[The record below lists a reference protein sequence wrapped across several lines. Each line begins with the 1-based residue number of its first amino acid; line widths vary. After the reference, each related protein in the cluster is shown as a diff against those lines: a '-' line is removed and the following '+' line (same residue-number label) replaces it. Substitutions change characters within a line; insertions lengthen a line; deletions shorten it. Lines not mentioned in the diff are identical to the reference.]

1 MVGLECIEHAAVSM
15 TKIAAYTVPI
25 FGSRRVCTNSM
36 GTTLHRMRK
45 PPRLVTFDIDG
56 TLIRSLGPAG
66 NAAHHAAINAAV
78 SSTFGI
84 DAQVTDVSY
93 AGSTDMSIIRDM
105 CKLKGVTSERITSR
119 MPAVLADAASRIEG
133 FLEDKEGNELTVLPG
148 VCTLLESLKSHGCS
162 LALASGNIEK
172 IAWAKL
178 SVAGIDHY
186 FPTGGFGSDAES
198 RQDIVRKAIKR
209 SGNFAYEDVVHVGD
223 ALADVSVTRQIGVD
237 AVGVLTGH
245 FTREQLESEK
255 PLSVLD
261 DLSDTDA
268 FLTAVGFETT

>member
-1 MVGLECIEHAAVSM
+1 MVGLKYIEEAAIAM
-15 TKIAAYTVPI
+15 TKIAAYAVPI
-25 FGSRRVCTNSM
+25 FGTRIMCTNST
-36 GTTLHRMRK
+36 GSTLHAMRK

-56 TLIRSLGPAG
+56 TLLRSLGPAG

-78 SSTFGI
+78 RTTFGI
-84 DAQVTDVSY
+84 DVKVTEVSY

-105 CKLKGVTSERITSR
+105 CKLKGVSSERITSR

-148 VCTLLESLKSHGCS
+148 VCTLLETLKSHGCN

-178 SVAGIDHY
+178 SVVGIDHY
-186 FPTGGFGSDAES
+186 FPTGGFGSDVED
-198 RQDIVRKAIKR
+198 RQDIVRKAIER

-237 AVGVLTGH
+237 AVGVLTGK

-255 PLSVLD
+255 PLAVLD
-261 DLSDTDA
+261 DLSDADA